1 MTSSLLLLIT
11 SFMVFNWPKSFW
23 ITVLFLLPSQ
33 YIGHPL
39 SPPWDLEELLA
50 SLCCVSVSFLHL
62 LPIWTPSLTFIP
74 KVILSFGPITYSYR
88 WLPIFLWF
96 FPSSAYLWP
105 WLSWWACESFLL
117 FSPFCQCPRG
127 LCANL
132 RNFTSL
138 VRGDSPLLCYYCN

>member
-1 MTSSLLLLIT
+1 MTSSLLLIT
-11 SFMVFNWPKSFW
+11 SFMVSNWPKSFW

-74 KVILSFGPITYSYR
+74 KVILSFDPITYSYR

-105 WLSWWACESFLL
+105 WLSCWESLWVLPPLLSFLPV
-117 FSPFCQCPRG
+117 STG

-132 RNFTSL
+132 RNFISL